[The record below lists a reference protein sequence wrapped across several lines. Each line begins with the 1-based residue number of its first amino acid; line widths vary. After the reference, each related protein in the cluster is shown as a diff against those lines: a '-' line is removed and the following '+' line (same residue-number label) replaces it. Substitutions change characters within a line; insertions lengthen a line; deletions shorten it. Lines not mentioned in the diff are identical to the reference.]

1 MISQDIT
8 PKGEWKTITIDDS
21 NQTGIDGTSIDI
33 RQILDHFNIT
43 LAIGTNLITT
53 TTITI

>member
-21 NQTGIDGTSIDI
+21 NQTGIDGTNIDI